1 MTIFSEASTEPVRR
15 HQIARY
21 AAAVDD
27 FNPMHVDEDFATSA
41 GMPSVI
47 AHGPLSVALALD
59 AIVAQVGAD
68 RCRRLDA
75 RLTAPVFP
83 GDVLTV
89 TPTDDGADVAKQ
101 DGTVVLK
108 LTLEI
113 EGD

>member
-1 MTIFSEASTEPVRR
+1 MSTFSETTTAPVRR
-15 HQIARY
+15 EQIARY

-47 AHGPLSVALALD
+47 AHGPLTVALALD
-59 AIVAQVGAD
+59 AIVAQVGPD
-68 RCRRLDA
+68 RCRALEA

-83 GDVLTV
+83 GEALTV
-89 TPTDDGADVAKQ
+89 SPTDEGAEVRKD

-108 LTLEI
+108 LTLQI
-113 EGD
+113 EEA